1 MARKGFEK
9 EDLTTIEGFVEEVS
23 LGNGKTGLVIFDGDK
38 DYNVVPD
45 KKGRKLEN
53 HLEDEVEVSGILSE
67 KDGELWIK
75 VSYFQLV
82 DYFDDRDE
90 YDDYVDYDDR
100 WSA

>member
-9 EDLTTIEGFVEEVS
+9 EDLTTIEGFVEEVG
-23 LGNGKTGLVIFDGDK
+23 LGNGKTELVIFDGDK
-38 DYNVVPD
+38 DYYVVPD

-53 HLEDEVEVSGILSE
+53 HLEDEVEVSGILSD

-75 VSYFQLV
+75 VTYFQLV